1 MGLDP
6 NNPHDPLGKHAPREH
21 QQPTDPYSPEFQ
33 RDLQYASDL
42 VLQTAERQAEDLEV
56 IREIRR
62 EQQSREPVPLDDHD
76 TLGDDP
82 LDPLDTLG
90 DDTIDAL
97 SDDALDV
104 VEELPPLEDEM
115 LLDEVATGSRSGV
128 EFESGDDTPDGG
140 HDEYEEGYVDGYEK
154 GYEEGYEE

>member
-6 NNPHDPLGKHAPREH
+6 NNPQDPLGKRAPREH
-21 QQPTDPYSPEFQ
+21 QQPIDPYSPEFQ
-33 RDLQYASDL
+33 RDLRYASDL
-42 VLQTAERQAEDLEV
+42 VLQTAERQADDLEV

-82 LDPLDTLG
+82 LDPLDTLA

-104 VEELPPLEDEM
+104 IEELPPLEDEM
-115 LLDEVATGSRSGV
+115 LVDESAIESGSGV
-128 EFESGDDTPDGG
+128 AFGSGDDTADDG
-140 HDEYEEGYVDGYEK
+140 HDEYEEGYVDGYEA